1 MTYKGITFDDVHTFD
16 DLNLVLSD
24 CPDMPP
30 AKPKTT
36 YIDIPG
42 ADGSLDLTEAH
53 GEVRYSDRENKY
65 TFTMHPAETMT
76 WEEKMSEVSNLLN
89 GKRAKMTLDKD
100 DDYFWDVR
108 ATVDSYESDKRLH
121 QIVISVKAMPYKF
134 KQDITKRTVQLSAT
148 PTEINLMNGRKSVC
162 PSIECSNDNTV
173 IVFGDATFNLNAGKH
188 EILDIQLKEGLNKLT
203 VSGSGTV
210 LFTYQEGDL

>member
-1 MTYKGITFDDVHTFD
+1 MKYKGIAFDDVHTFD

-30 AKPKTT
+30 AKAKTT

-42 ADGSLDLTEAH
+42 ADGSLDLSEVH
-53 GEVRYSDRENKY
+53 GEVKFSDRENKY

-76 WEEKMSEVSNLLN
+76 WEEKMQEVSNLLN
-89 GKRAKMTLDKD
+89 GKRCKMTLDKD
-100 DDYFWDVR
+100 EDYFWDVR
-108 ATVDSYESDKRLH
+108 ATVDSYKSDKNLH
-121 QIVISVKAMPYKF
+121 QIVISVRALPYKF
-134 KQDITKRTVQLSAT
+134 KQNITSRTVQLSGVSQT
-148 PTEINLMNGRKSVC
+148 INLTNGRKSVC

-173 IVFGDATFNLNAGKH
+173 IVFGGATFDLSAGKH
-188 EILDIQLKEGLNKLT
+188 EILDIQFVEGTNTLT

-210 LFTYQEGDL
+210 TFSYQEGDL

>member
-1 MTYKGITFDDVHTFD
+1 MKYKGIAFDDVHTFD
-16 DLNLVLSD
+16 DLNLVLSV

-42 ADGSLDLTEAH
+42 ADGSLDLTEVH
-53 GEVRYSDRENKY
+53 GEVKFADRENKY

-89 GKRAKMTLDKD
+89 GKRCKMTLDKD
-100 DDYFWDVR
+100 EDYYWDVR
-108 ATVDSYESDKRLH
+108 VTVDDFSSDKRLH
-121 QIVISVKAMPYKF
+121 QIVISVRALPYKF
-134 KQDITKRTVQLSAT
+134 KQDITKRIVNLSGV
-148 PTEINLMNGRKSVC
+148 PTDINLMNGRKSVC

-173 IVFGDATFNLNAGKH
+173 IVFGDATFNLSAGKH
-188 EILDIQLKEGLNKLT
+188 EILDILLKQGLNKLT

-210 LFTYQEGDL
+210 TFLYQEGDL